1 MMGRPLSLI
10 LAVAVLLFGWDASA
24 QSSDS
29 SCPKTF
35 TVGDAKTYQTCND
48 LQTLGATLAYTYVV
62 ENGSLDI
69 AFQAAP
75 AASGGW
81 VAWGINPQ
89 GLAMIGT
96 QALIAFQSSNGSTV
110 VGTYDVQSK
119 STVTPSPIS
128 LTVTNKSAV
137 YERSSGK
144 ITIFAS
150 LVLGSNQTS
159 INQVWQV
166 GSSVTNSTPAIHSTA
181 PADLS
186 SLGTLDLQSGTSSVS
201 SGISHQTL
209 KNRHGVLTVVSWGIL
224 MPIGIMIARYAKTFK
239 AADPAWFYLHAFCQT
254 SGYII
259 GVSGWGTGLKLGSY
273 SKGVEQTS
281 HRKIGIALFC
291 FATLQIF
298 ALLLRPK
305 KNHKFRIYW
314 NIYHHS
320 VGYTVIILS
329 IINIFKGFDI
339 LDPEKKWKNAYIGVI
354 IALGVIAAILEIVTW
369 IIFFQRKSKNSTNR
383 VNRVSE
389 MNGISSIQSHV

>member
-1 MMGRPLSLI
+1 MMGRPLFLI
-10 LAVAVLLFGWDASA
+10 LGVAVLLFGWDASA
-24 QSSDS
+24 QSS
-29 SCPKTF
+29 CPVTF
-35 TVGDAKTYQTCND
+35 TGGEAKTYQTCNN

-89 GLAMIGT
+89 GIQMIGT
-96 QALIAFQSSNGSTV
+96 QALIAFRSSNGSTV
-110 VGTYDVQSK
+110 VGTYNVQSK
-119 STVTPSPIS
+119 TAALNPSSIS

-137 YERSSGK
+137 YESSSGK

-150 LVLGSNQTS
+150 LVLTSNQTS

-166 GSSVTNSTPAIHSTA
+166 GSSVTNSTPAVHSTA
-181 PADLS
+181 SADLS
-186 SLGTLDLQSGTSSVS
+186 SLGTLDLRSGTSSVS

-259 GVSGWGTGLKLGSY
+259 GVSGWGTGLRLGSY

-281 HRKIGIALFC
+281 HRRIGIALFC

-298 ALLLRPK
+298 ALFLRPN

-320 VGYTVIILS
+320 TGYTVIILS

-339 LDPEKKWKNAYIGVI
+339 LDPEKKWKNAYIGVL
-354 IALGVIAAILEIVTW
+354 IAMGVIAAILEVVTW
-369 IIFFQRKSKNSTNR
+369 IIFFQRKSKNSTKP
-383 VNRVSE
+383 VTE
-389 MNGISSIQSHV
+389 MNGISSIHSHV